1 MSMKVKVEDIH
12 KISQQLGAPG
22 SLDLEPFLQCKD
34 HSVSRETFTLFRD
47 RKRDLLVTV
56 PQPSEEK
63 LPSYYESEDYIS
75 HTDAKRNLIEKIYH
89 QVRKHSLKKKEK
101 LVTRVNQGTGKI
113 LDVGCGT
120 GDFLK
125 VCEESGWSIAGVEPN
140 DKARELAEAKTNM
153 KEYHE
158 NIEDLI
164 AAESGSFDV
173 VTLWHVLEHIPDVA
187 ELIKKIQRI
196 LKPDGVLIVAVPNFK
211 SVDSA
216 HYGSEWAAYD
226 VPRHLWHFSRKSIES
241 IFAEFDMKIM
251 EVLPMVFDSFY
262 VSLLSQKYKT
272 GKQNYLE
279 AFYQG
284 LRSNLKA
291 RQSGE
296 YSSLIYLI
304 K

>member
-1 MSMKVKVEDIH
+1 M
-12 KISQQLGAPG
+12 Q
-22 SLDLEPFLQCKD
+22 
-34 HSVSRETFTLFRD
+34 
-47 RKRDLLVTV
+47 
-56 PQPSEEK
+56 
-63 LPSYYESEDYIS
+63 
-75 HTDAKRNLIEKIYH
+75 
-89 QVRKHSLKKKEK
+89 
-101 LVTRVNQGTGKI
+101 
-113 LDVGCGT
+113 
-120 GDFLK
+120 

-140 DKARELAEAKTNM
+140 DKARELAASKTNL
-153 KEYHE
+153 KKHYST
-158 NIEDLI
+158 IGDLI
-164 AAESGSFDV
+164 ASEAGSFDV
-173 VTLWHVLEHIPDVA
+173 VTMWHVLEHIPDIADLVSS
-187 ELIKKIQRI
+187 IKKI

-211 SVDSA
+211 SEDAS
-216 HYGSEWAAYD
+216 HYGPEWAAYD

-241 IFAEFDMKIM
+241 IFSEFDMKIM

-272 GKQNYLE
+272 GKQNYFE